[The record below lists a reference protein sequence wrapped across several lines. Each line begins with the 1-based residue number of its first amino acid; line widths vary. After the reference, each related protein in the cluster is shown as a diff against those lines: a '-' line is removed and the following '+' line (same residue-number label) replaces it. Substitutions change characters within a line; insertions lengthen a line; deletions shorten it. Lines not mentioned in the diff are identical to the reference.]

1 VGGTVAP
8 SRRSGT
14 ISAPSSAVASAAA
27 LQRAGRTMTRGKHR
41 EPAQRDLSCPTTTAT
56 SLAGFIGE
64 VETIIQRWTP
74 PRVDWYISPWFR
86 GHSNVEWDL
95 DPGWYRQAA
104 PGRKKGDA
112 WYSEHNLLLEF
123 KLRAPRYLPAQP
135 ATDWHWLFV
144 MQHYGLPTRLL
155 DWTESALLGLYFA
168 VRENRQ
174 DTDAAV
180 WVLNP
185 WWLNNRSLQRRE
197 IPLAG
202 DSQLAPWAP
211 LSKRG
216 RLEGTL
222 PVAIRPVHGT
232 QRIATQKGFFTVHG
246 KQRGALNTL
255 STLRVD
261 NGPGLHLLRIP
272 ADAIVDIQR
281 QLAIAGVTETP
292 VFHDLDG
299 LCREIKA
306 AFFGV

>member
-1 VGGTVAP
+1 MMRRKSRETVH
-8 SRRSGT
+8 
-14 ISAPSSAVASAAA
+14 
-27 LQRAGRTMTRGKHR
+27 AG
-41 EPAQRDLSCPTTTAT
+41 LSCPTTTAT
-56 SLAGFIGE
+56 SLAEFIGE
-64 VETIIQRWTP
+64 VETIVQRWTP
-74 PRVDWYISPWFR
+74 HGVDWYISPWFR
-86 GHSNVEWDL
+86 GQSNIEWDL
-95 DPGWYRQAA
+95 EPGWYRQAA

-168 VRENRQ
+168 IRENRQ

-185 WWLNNRSLQRRE
+185 WWLNHRSLQRRE

-202 DSQLAPWAP
+202 DLLLAPWAP
-211 LSKRG
+211 LSERG
-216 RLEGTL
+216 RLEGIL

-232 QRIATQKGFFTVHG
+232 DRIATQKGFFTVHG
-246 KQRGALNTL
+246 KQRGALRTL
-255 STLRVD
+255 STLSVD

-272 ADAIVDIQR
+272 ADTIVDIQR
-281 QLAIAGVTETP
+281 QLAIAGVTETS
-292 VFHDLDG
+292 VFQELDG
-299 LCREIKA
+299 LGREIKA
-306 AFFGV
+306 GFFGT